1 MTDGSGWELI
11 EGDCLAVMRAM
22 PDNSADLIAT
32 DPPYFRVKG
41 EAWDNQWESADRFL
55 AWMGELAEQWQRILR
70 PNGSL
75 YVFASPKMASRVE
88 CEIAKRFAILNNLIW
103 VKDSAIHRRACKEEL
118 RAFFP
123 QTERIIFAEH
133 FGAELR
139 AYIAGEF
146 DRAGMLNTAGKIAA
160 NVACGFSPS
169 AGGMAS
175 RHYFSQSQWQLPTA
189 AHYAALRALLNSGG
203 GDYLRR
209 EYEDLRRPFAV
220 TPAVPYTDVWD
231 FPTVQRYAGKHPCE
245 KPLALMEHIVTT
257 SSRPGGVVFD
267 CFAGSGSTGVAA
279 LRQGRRFVGVERC
292 PRYCDSA
299 RARLQSFRLAETPD
313 MFDAEGTP

>member
-1 MTDGSGWELI
+1 MTIGSGWELI

-22 PDNSADLIAT
+22 PDNSVDLIAT

-133 FGAELR
+133 FGADNMAKGEAGYVAKCDELR
-139 AYIAGEF
+139 GFLFEPL
-146 DRAGMLNTAGKIAA
+146 RH
-160 NVACGFSPS
+160 ACGSLHRRLGFPYGAAVCGKTSVRKTVSADGAHRHDLKPS
-169 AGGMAS
+169 G
-175 RHYFSQSQWQLPTA
+175 W
-189 AHYAALRALLNSGG
+189 
-203 GDYLRR
+203 
-209 EYEDLRRPFAV
+209 
-220 TPAVPYTDVWD
+220 
-231 FPTVQRYAGKHPCE
+231 
-245 KPLALMEHIVTT
+245 
-257 SSRPGGVVFD
+257 
-267 CFAGSGSTGVAA
+267 
-279 LRQGRRFVGVERC
+279 RRF
-292 PRYCDSA
+292 
-299 RARLQSFRLAETPD
+299 
-313 MFDAEGTP
+313 